1 MAVVE
6 TVRGPVDLGN
16 LGQTLMHEHVFVLS
30 TEHVQNYGSDWWDEE
45 AMVARAI
52 DKLNAVY
59 AKGIRTIV
67 DPTVW
72 GLGRD
77 IPRMQRIAAQTPL
90 NIVVA
95 TGLYVYEELPQQ
107 YAYRGP
113 GLLIDIPEPMVT
125 DFSRDI
131 TEGIAGTGV
140 KAAFLKFALET
151 PEPSPGIERIARAI
165 ARTHVETGAPITVHT
180 SGPHQTGRIAVR
192 IFPEEGVDL
201 TKVVIGHAGDSNDLD
216 YLTELADTG
225 VLLGMD
231 RFGLDLFNPGRTD
244 QDDRHPGGPRL
255 RRQHGARARR
265 ELLHRLLRRRAR
277 RGPRRRRAE
286 LALRAHHRR
295 RAARPAGRGRHPGAD
310 RHDDGGEPGPLLHP
324 GQGRCLMSDHSD
336 LGGMFDMTGVVR
348 GEDGIKRYEG
358 LPRNLVQMFRAAVD
372 RDGAAEAVV
381 ETGGGP
387 RLSYASL
394 WDRAARVAG
403 GLRGLGVQRGDRVA
417 IRLGNGVD
425 WVLAFLGAVLA
436 DAIVVPVNTRFT
448 EEEANYVVTDSGAAY
463 VFAPGAA
470 LPDGDAL
477 VVDDAEPSGPAAI
490 FYTSGTTGFP
500 KGAVTSHENFLSNA
514 ETCRRALSVDP
525 AGLRTLISVPLFHVT
540 GCNSQLLVALY
551 VGGTAVIMPVFEV
564 AAFLRAIEEERI
576 DTMVTVPAIYWLAI
590 SQPAFAD
597 VDISRVRSVSYGG
610 APIAPDLVARL
621 AKAFPQARLGNGFGL
636 TETASVSTF
645 LPHEFVAHA
654 DSVGFPAP
662 VCDVRLDAVGPDG
675 TGELLIR
682 GPNVVSG
689 YWNKPEATA
698 DTFIDGWLHSGDVA
712 RIDDEGLVYLVDR
725 VKDMINRGGENVYCV
740 EVENALAG
748 APGVYEAAVL
758 GVPDE
763 MMGEKVGAVIV
774 PMPGVSL
781 DVPAVLGYLGEHIAD
796 FKVPQYVAVSG
807 TPLPRNPGG
816 KLLKRRLREDV
827 DWAAAFRR

>member
-1 MAVVE
+1 M
-6 TVRGPVDLGN
+6 
-16 LGQTLMHEHVFVLS
+16 
-30 TEHVQNYGSDWWDEE
+30 
-45 AMVARAI
+45 
-52 DKLNAVY
+52 K
-59 AKGIRTIV
+59 
-67 DPTVW
+67 
-72 GLGRD
+72 
-77 IPRMQRIAAQTPL
+77 
-90 NIVVA
+90 
-95 TGLYVYEELPQQ
+95 
-107 YAYRGP
+107 
-113 GLLIDIPEPMVT
+113 
-125 DFSRDI
+125 
-131 TEGIAGTGV
+131 
-140 KAAFLKFALET
+140 
-151 PEPSPGIERIARAI
+151 
-165 ARTHVETGAPITVHT
+165 
-180 SGPHQTGRIAVR
+180 
-192 IFPEEGVDL
+192 
-201 TKVVIGHAGDSNDLD
+201 
-216 YLTELADTG
+216 
-225 VLLGMD
+225 
-231 RFGLDLFNPGRTD
+231 
-244 QDDRHPGGPRL
+244 
-255 RRQHGARARR
+255 
-265 ELLHRLLRRRAR
+265 
-277 RGPRRRRAE
+277 
-286 LALRAHHRR
+286 
-295 RAARPAGRGRHPGAD
+295 
-310 RHDDGGEPGPLLHP
+310 
-324 GQGRCLMSDHSD
+324 DHSD

-372 RDGAAEAVV
+372 QQGAAEAVV

-387 RLSYASL
+387 RLSYRSL

-436 DAIVVPVNTRFT
+436 DAIVVPVNTRLT
-448 EEEANYVVTDSGAAY
+448 EEEANYVVTDSGATY
-463 VFAPGAA
+463 VFTPGAA

-477 VVDDAEPSGPAAI
+477 AVDDAEPSSPAAI

-525 AGLRTLISVPLFHVT
+525 SGLRTLISVPLFHVT

-564 AAFLRAIEEERI
+564 GTFLRAIEEEAI

-662 VCDVRLDAVGPDG
+662 VCDVRLDAVAPDG

-682 GPNVVSG
+682 GPNIVSG

-698 DTFIDGWLHSGDVA
+698 DTFVDGWLHSGDAA
-712 RIDDEGLVYLVDR
+712 RIDEEGLVYLVDR
-725 VKDMINRGGENVYCV
+725 IKDMINRGGENVYCV

-774 PMPGVSL
+774 PMPGISL

-807 TPLPRNPGG
+807 PPLPRNPGG